1 MQTLTYQIPDQLTLE
16 IVHLNSGKWRNM
28 HHWKLE
34 LGKGSVKG
42 ALFQ

>member
-16 IVHLNSGKWRNM
+16 IVYLSSSKWRNM

-34 LGKGSVKG
+34 LGVGSVK
-42 ALFQ
+42 